1 MAKKKQVLYPVLFML
16 ILTAAYTFVLAFIN
30 ESTIEIIEA
39 QEELR
44 LQKSILYVF
53 DIPFEDEQ
61 SAVNKLFEERLET
74 VESEDMTYYIFK
86 NEGSI
91 DGYAF
96 PLVGNGLW
104 GSISGYVAISPDF
117 ETLLGIDFVAHS
129 ETPGL
134 GGRIDEEW
142 YKEQFR
148 TLDASGD
155 PPVVYRPAS
164 GGNIDAI
171 TGATLTS
178 TSVSA
183 IVNNFMTEIKIFAE
197 EENLYDGNN

>member
-16 ILTAAYTFVLAFIN
+16 ILTAAYTFILAFIN
-30 ESTIEIIEA
+30 ESTVEIIEA

-53 DIPFEDEQ
+53 DIPYEDEQ
-61 SAVNKLFEERLET
+61 ATVNKLFEERLET
-74 VESEDMTYYIFK
+74 VESDDMTYYIYK
-86 NEGSI
+86 NQGDVE
-91 DGYAF
+91 GYAF
-96 PLVGNGLW
+96 PLSGNGLW
-104 GSISGYVAISPDF
+104 GSISGYIALTPDF

-142 YKEQFR
+142 YKDQFR

-155 PPVVYRPAS
+155 PPVVYRPAA

-178 TSVSA
+178 NSVSA

>member
-1 MAKKKQVLYPVLFML
+1 MAKKKQVLYPVLFMVL
-16 ILTAAYTFVLAFIN
+16 LTAAYTFILAFIN

-53 DIPFEDEQ
+53 DIPFEDDQ
-61 SAVNKLFEERLET
+61 TTVNKLFNEQLEE
-74 VESEDMTYYIFK
+74 VNSEEMTYYVYE
-86 NEGSI
+86 NNGTV

-96 PLVGNGLW
+96 PLTGNGLW
-104 GSISGYVAISPDF
+104 GSISGYIALSPDF

-134 GGRIDEEW
+134 GGRIDEEAF
-142 YKEQFR
+142 KEQFR
-148 TLDASGD
+148 ELDASGN

-164 GGNIDAI
+164 GGNVDAI

-178 TSVSA
+178 NSVST
-183 IVNNFMTEIKIFAE
+183 IVNNFMTNIKIFAE
-197 EENLYDGNN
+197 EENLYE

>member
-1 MAKKKQVLYPVLFML
+1 MAKKKQVLYPVLFMVL
-16 ILTAAYTFVLAFIN
+16 LTAAYTFVLAFIN
-30 ESTIEIIEA
+30 ESTIGIIEA

-53 DIPFEDEQ
+53 DIPYEDEQ
-61 SAVNKLFEERLET
+61 VAVNKLFEERFD
-74 VESEDMTYYIFK
+74 VVVSGNRTYYIYE
-86 NEGSI
+86 NAGAVE
-91 DGYAF
+91 GYAF
-96 PLVGNGLW
+96 PITGNGLW
-104 GSISGYVAISPDF
+104 GSISGYVALAPDF

-148 TLDASGD
+148 TLDVSGD
-155 PPVVYRPAS
+155 LPIVYRPAS
-164 GGNIDAI
+164 GGNVDSI

-178 TSVSA
+178 GSVST
-183 IVNNFMTEIKIFAE
+183 IVNNFMTDIKKIAE
-197 EENLYDGNN
+197 EENLYEGNH

>member
-16 ILTAAYTFVLAFIN
+16 LLTAAYTFVLAFIN
-30 ESTIEIIEA
+30 ESTVEIIEA
-39 QEELR
+39 QEKLR

-61 SAVNKLFEERLET
+61 ASVNKLFDERFE
-74 VESEDMTYYIFK
+74 VVDSGDMTYYINK
-86 NEGSI
+86 SEGGV

-96 PLVGNGLW
+96 PLSGNGLW
-104 GSISGYVAISPDF
+104 GSISGYIALTPDF

-134 GGRIDEEW
+134 GGRIDEES

-148 TLDASGD
+148 QLDATGN

-178 TSVSA
+178 NSVSS

-197 EENLYDGNN
+197 EENLYE

>member
-16 ILTAAYTFVLAFIN
+16 LLTAAYTFVLAFIN

-53 DIPFEDEQ
+53 DIPYEDNQ
-61 SAVNKLFEERLET
+61 ASVNKLFDQRLESVNT
-74 VESEDMTYYIFK
+74 EEMTYYIYK
-86 NEGSI
+86 NEGGI
-91 DGYAF
+91 EGYAF
-96 PLVGNGLW
+96 PLTGNGLW
-104 GSISGYVAISPDF
+104 GSISGYIALTPDF
-117 ETLLGIDFVAHS
+117 ETLLGIDFITHS

-148 TLDASGD
+148 SLDVTGD
-155 PPVVYRPAS
+155 TPVVYKPAS
-164 GGNIDAI
+164 GGTIDAI

-178 TSVSA
+178 NSVSA
-183 IVNNFMTEIKIFAE
+183 IVNKFMTEIKIFAE
-197 EENLYDGNN
+197 EENLYE

>member
-30 ESTIEIIEA
+30 ESTIAIIEA

-44 LQKSILYVF
+44 IQKSILYVF
-53 DIPFEDEQ
+53 DIPFEDQ
-61 SAVNKLFEERLET
+61 QAAVNKLYNERFDIAT
-74 VESEDMTYYIFK
+74 SGDMTYYVYK
-86 NEGSI
+86 TEGSVV
-91 DGYAF
+91 GYAF
-96 PLVGNGLW
+96 PLYGNGLW
-104 GSISGYVAISPDF
+104 GSISGYIALSPDF
-117 ETLLGIDFVAHS
+117 ETLLGIDFIAHS

-148 TLDASGD
+148 TLDVSSD
-155 PPVVYRPAS
+155 PPVVYRPVS
-164 GGNIDAI
+164 GGNVDAI

-178 TSVSA
+178 KSVST
-183 IVNNFMTEIKIFAE
+183 IINDFMTEIKIFAE
-197 EENLYDGNN
+197 EENLYDGSN